1 MKQYVSIDIE
11 TTSLHPETG
20 QIIQFAAII
29 DNLENR
35 LPFEECPKFEVVLE
49 YPTYTGEPYP
59 LFMHSAIFKKIG
71 DNSKKTKK
79 EKEELGII
87 PAEELGERFL
97 LFLQM
102 NGYKLT
108 DTINVAGKNFAMFD
122 MNFLRHHHC
131 GFERKFTDL
140 IKISHR
146 IIDPAILY
154 FDPKV
159 DERLPNLEECKKR
172 AKITNTTIAHTALE
186 DAWDVV
192 EVIRHK
198 F

>member
-11 TTSLHPETG
+11 TTSLNPETG

-29 DNLENR
+29 EDLEKK
-35 LPFEECPKFEVVLE
+35 LPFEECPKFEVILE
-49 YPTYTGEPYP
+49 HPNYKGEAYP
-59 LFMHSAIFKKIG
+59 LFMHSAIFKKLG
-71 DNSKKTKK
+71 DNAKKTKK
-79 EKEELGII
+79 EKEDLGII

-108 DTINVAGKNFAMFD
+108 DTINVAGKNFGMFD
-122 MNFLRHHHC
+122 MNFLRNHNC
-131 GFERKFTDL
+131 DFGRVFTD
-140 IKISHR
+140 IVKVSHR
-146 IIDPAILY
+146 VIDPAILF

-159 DERLPNLEECKKR
+159 DDRLPNLEECKKR
-172 AKITNTTIAHTALE
+172 ANITNTTIAHTALE
-186 DAWDVV
+186 DAWDVIQV
-192 EVIRHK
+192 VRYK